1 VVALLAREEDSDLMS
16 TKPEHWYT
24 VQEYLAI
31 DRASDTKSEYLAGI
45 IYAMGGASP
54 PHVQITGNVAGEL
67 RQRLREQPCIVYST
81 DLRVRA
87 SAEGLYAYP
96 DVVVVC
102 GEPIFID
109 AELDTLANPL
119 LIVEVLSPSTKN
131 YDRGEKFESYRSNE
145 SLHEYVLVAQDRA
158 HVEHY
163 ARQSDGKWVLAETN
177 AIQDVLTLSS
187 VGCELPMSEIYF
199 KVQFKPSGAPEN
211 AG

>member
-1 VVALLAREEDSDLMS
+1 MS
-16 TKPEHWYT
+16 TKPEQWYSAE
-24 VQEYLAI
+24 EYLAI
-31 DRASDTKSEYLAGI
+31 DRASDSKSEYLAGV

-87 SAEGLYAYP
+87 SGDGLYAYP

-102 GEPIFID
+102 GEPVFID
-109 AELDTLANPL
+109 SELDTLANPL
-119 LIVEVLSPSTKN
+119 LIIEVLSDSTKN
-131 YDRGEKFESYRSNE
+131 YDRGEKFENYRTNA
-145 SLHEYVLVAQDRA
+145 SLREYVLVAQDKV

-163 ARQSDGKWVLAETN
+163 AKQDDATWVLSETN
-177 AIQDVLTLSS
+177 STDDVLSLSS
-187 VGCELPMSEIYF
+187 VKCDLPVSEIYF
-199 KVQFKPSGAPEN
+199 KVQFRTPKGPTS

>member
-1 VVALLAREEDSDLMS
+1 MS

-24 VQEYLAI
+24 PEEYLAI
-31 DRASDTKSEYLAGI
+31 DRASDTKSEYLDGI

-67 RQRLREQPCIVYST
+67 RQRLRESPCIVYST

-87 SAEGLYAYP
+87 SLGGLFAYP

-102 GEPIFID
+102 SEPIFID

-119 LIVEVLSPSTKN
+119 LIVELLSDSTKN
-131 YDRGEKFESYRSNE
+131 YDRGEKFENYRSNE
-145 SLHEYVLVAQDRA
+145 SLCEYILAAQDKI

-163 ARQSDGKWVLAETN
+163 TKRNDGTWLFAETN
-177 AIQDVLTLSS
+177 SIDDVLSLTS
-187 VGCELPMSEIYF
+187 VGCELPVSEIYF
-199 KVQFKPSGAPEN
+199 KVEFKPKAGPKN